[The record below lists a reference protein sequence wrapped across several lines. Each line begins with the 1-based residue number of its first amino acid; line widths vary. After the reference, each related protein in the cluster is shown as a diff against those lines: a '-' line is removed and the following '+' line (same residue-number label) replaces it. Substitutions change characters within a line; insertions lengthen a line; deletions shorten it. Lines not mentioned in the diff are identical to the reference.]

1 MPDRGAPRGRGA
13 APRTCPST
21 RGASPLLAAA
31 PRPRLADI
39 MAAQSVE
46 EQAVLSDEAL
56 ARADA
61 GGFAARR
68 RASEACG
75 KLRGLAVTNPKRI
88 AAIPDMPAMAEVL
101 PGFELVGWYGVAA
114 PAKLPKP
121 ILTRLHAEVVKIM
134 QVPDIR
140 DRILADGSE
149 VVVNSPEEFRKYMHA
164 DLAKWAKL
172 VKESGAKLE

>member
-1 MPDRGAPRGRGA
+1 MLFR
-13 APRTCPST
+13 S
-21 RGASPLLAAA
+21 
-31 PRPRLADI
+31 
-39 MAAQSVE
+39 
-46 EQAVLSDEAL
+46 
-56 ARADA
+56 
-61 GGFAARR
+61 
-68 RASEACG
+68 
-75 KLRGLAVTNPKRI
+75 
-88 AAIPDMPAMAEVL
+88 L
-101 PGFELVGWYGVAA
+101 PGFELVGWYGIAA